1 MGLVSSASCDT
12 NKPMTRRKPAPKG
25 VVQRGRPAGSFTQH
39 RRLDRLK
46 RLLEQHPKGLT
57 LEEIA
62 EHLRVTTRS
71 VRRYLKEASKEYELE
86 RIPDRAGHGLLR
98 WRVLPSELPRKV
110 QLRRTQAY
118 ALLAAR
124 KVFEPMRG
132 STLFE
137 EIGLAVDK
145 LQALAQRPGRGPNAG
160 VADARL
166 EDRFVYLP
174 VAPKNYAKKTSELD
188 DLFQAVADLR
198 PLRCR
203 YTSAHRGAEEKIVI
217 HPYALVLYKDAIYC
231 VGYHT
236 GRDDIRTFALDRMR
250 DTETFPVQRFELPED
265 FKVEDYF
272 QGEFGIWR
280 SAEKKKV
287 VIDFDPRVKDL
298 VESRKV
304 HATQQVKKSPDG
316 GVRLTLTVGDLKELT
331 SWILG
336 WGCMAR
342 VVEPEELATRV
353 REELEGALAQYRDH
367 ATVTKVRGK
376 KGA

>member
-1 MGLVSSASCDT
+1 M
-12 NKPMTRRKPAPKG
+12 NRRKPASKKSL
-25 VVQRGRPAGSFTQH
+25 VQRGRPSGSFTQH

-62 EHLRVTTRS
+62 EHLQVTTRS
-71 VRRYLKEASKEYELE
+71 VRRYLKEAGKEYELE

-98 WRVLPSELPRKV
+98 WRILPSELPRKV
-110 QLRRTQAY
+110 ELRRTQAY

-132 STLFE
+132 STVFE
-137 EIGLAVDK
+137 EIGMAIDK

-166 EDRFVYLP
+166 EERFLYLP
-174 VAPKNYAKKTSELD
+174 VAPKDYEKKTTELD

-198 PLRCR
+198 PLHCR

-231 VGYHT
+231 VGHHT

-250 DTETFPVQRFELPED
+250 DTQTEPVKRFELPKN
-265 FKVEDYF
+265 FNVEDYF

-280 SAEKKKV
+280 AAKKQKV
-287 VIDFDPRVKDL
+287 VIEFDAKVAEL
-298 VESRKV
+298 VRSRKV
-304 HATQQVKKSPDG
+304 HATQKLTDLRG
-316 GVRLTLTVGDLKELT
+316 GRVRLTMTIGDLKELT
-331 SWILG
+331 SWVLG

-342 VVEPEELATRV
+342 VIEPTELATRV
-353 REELEGALAQYRDH
+353 REELLGALAKYDEPR
-367 ATVTKVRGK
+367 TVTKVRGK